1 MQVDAIAQLLRA
13 RELRV
18 TPQRRAILQAF
29 RGHDDEHLSADEVLS
44 RASAVVPE
52 IGRGTV
58 YATLAELTELSLLA
72 SVGSPEPV
80 RYETNLEPHDHFH
93 CRMCMRLFDVEL
105 GGGELRERSL
115 PGYEIQGLAVR
126 AEGLCSQCRSYARGF
141 SAGVAQIARRRT
153 ADEPAVAELTC
164 GTVISPLGALAVA
177 ASAEGIARVAFEH
190 HADFAALAARA
201 RSRRGPVAGRRRL
214 HQVAATLE
222 QYFAGSRRP
231 AQDEID
237 WRFAVPAS
245 VEALMSV
252 NEIPYGEPRSYE
264 RLDGALSAFD
274 CGRAMGSNPVPLL
287 IPCHRVSRGSQRLA
301 AYVGGVDGLRVI
313 QQLEAA

>member
-1 MQVDAIAQLLRA
+1 MPVDAIAQALRA

-29 RGHDDEHLSADEVLS
+29 RGRSHEHLSADEVLA

-80 RYETNLEPHDHFH
+80 RYETNLEPHDHFR
-93 CRMCMRLFDVEL
+93 CCLCLRLFDVEL
-105 GGGELRERSL
+105 GGGELRGRSL

-126 AEGLCSQCRSYARGF
+126 ADGVCSECREYERGLG
-141 SAGVAQIARRRT
+141 AGVAQVTRRPT
-153 ADEPAVAELTC
+153 IDGPALAELTC
-164 GTVISPLGALAVA
+164 VAVDSPVGELALA
-177 ASAEGIARVAFEH
+177 ASAEGVVRVAFAH
-190 HADFAALAARA
+190 HADFSALSERA

-214 HQVAATLE
+214 HQLSTTLE
-222 QYFAGSRRP
+222 EYFGGSRRP
-231 AQDEID
+231 TQDGID

-245 VEALMSV
+245 VEALLSV
-252 NEIPYGEPRSYE
+252 HEIPYGEPCSYE
-264 RLDGALSAFD
+264 RLGGDLSAFD
-274 CGRAMGSNPVPLL
+274 CGLAMGSNPVPLL
-287 IPCHRVSRGSQRLA
+287 IPCHRVCRGSQRSE
-301 AYVGGVDGLRVI
+301 AYVGGADRLRLI
-313 QQLEAA
+313 QQLEAG